1 MSAWDDLIVRAAE
14 LKLNGAAGS
23 SHEAAEQVVK
33 ANPSLVKIAAIEQ
46 LFSALRYRD
55 RKDWK
60 WAGEHYDQLTLFV
73 GDDRYQVP
81 DRPVRFINEQK
92 KEDFKPRRW
101 ANSEEAMKSYEAKI
115 RLHVKEASIAEREHT
130 LEKQTAAHL
139 EQHGFD
145 IELPWD
151 AIRHRDTVCQR
162 GCGKGYD
169 PEDPFVVGHKISSVQ
184 GGDEIGWEH
193 HSCNSSARANPV
205 PDLSE
210 DEDAENE

>member
-33 ANPSLVKIAAIEQ
+33 ANPSLVTIAAIEQ
-46 LFSALRYRD
+46 LFSALRSRD

-60 WAGEHYDQLTLFV
+60 WAGEHFDQLTMFV

-101 ANSEEAMKSYEAKI
+101 ANSEEAMKSFEAKI
-115 RLHVKEASIAEREHT
+115 RLHVQEAALAEREHT
-130 LEKQTAAHL
+130 LEKQTQAAL
-139 EQHGFD
+139 ERHGFD
-145 IELPWD
+145 SELPWD
-151 AIRHRDTVCQR
+151 EIRHRDTICHR
-162 GCGKGYD
+162 CKRGYD
-169 PEDPFVVGHKISSVQ
+169 RDDPFVIGHKISAVQ
-184 GGDEIGWEH
+184 GGQEIGWEH

-205 PDLSE
+205 PNLSE
-210 DEDAENE
+210 DDEDSEDG